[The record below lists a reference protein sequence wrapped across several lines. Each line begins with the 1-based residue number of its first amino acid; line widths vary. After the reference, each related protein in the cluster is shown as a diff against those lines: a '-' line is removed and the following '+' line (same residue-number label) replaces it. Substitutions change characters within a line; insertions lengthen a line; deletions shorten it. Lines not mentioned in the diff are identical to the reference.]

1 MSFMFCLLYIAR
13 YMLAKM
19 VRIINVTYYLCIH
32 ISRIF
37 FILNKP
43 CTSMLYVSFL
53 TAKNM

>member
-1 MSFMFCLLYIAR
+1 MSFMFCILYIAR
-13 YMLAKM
+13 YMLAEM
-19 VRIINVTYYLCIH
+19 VRIINVTYCIH

-37 FILNKP
+37 LILNKP